1 MRNKDFLK
9 GGAVELPFCFKS
21 KTVIPPKNFAIHLTI
36 TGGSMYSFF
45 KFLPVSLILFV
56 ALFVQTQNSISSERA
71 TYVMPPN
78 YSGTQGTA
86 TFLGPL
92 SNAQRTIH
100 LLIRDSILTPLIGQ
114 EITAFTFR
122 LLASASSNWPG
133 ADVTFTNYDI
143 YLSPG
148 VAPENRS
155 FTFADNIAGPQKRVR
170 SGPLTIPAGSF
181 PFGGSPTTF
190 GTDINFDS
198 AYIYTGGHLL
208 IEIRHT
214 GFTGTSASV
223 DAASTS
229 SSGYAFL
236 YSSCWASS
244 YTATSG
250 GLQANFVV
258 TRLNARNPVGLVN
271 ITETASQFSLGQNYP
286 NPFNPVTKIR
296 FEIPSTGGITKSA
309 TKLMVFNSLGQQVA
323 QLVNGVL
330 SPGSYEVDFDGSGL
344 SSGVYY
350 YRIESGEYSDIK
362 KMMLVK

>member
-1 MRNKDFLK
+1 M
-9 GGAVELPFCFKS
+9 S
-21 KTVIPPKNFAIHLTI
+21 
-36 TGGSMYSFF
+36 SFF
-45 KFLPVSLILFV
+45 KSYLVSFIFLLALLF
-56 ALFVQTQNSISSERA
+56 QTQSSISSERA
-71 TYVMPPN
+71 TYVVPPN
-78 YSGTQGTA
+78 YAGVQATA

-100 LLIRDSILTPLIGQ
+100 FLIRDSVLTPLIGQ
-114 EITAFTFR
+114 EITALTFR
-122 LLASASSNWPG
+122 LLASAIGNWPA
-133 ADVTFTNYDI
+133 ADVTFNDYDI

-208 IEIRHT
+208 IEIRHK

-250 GLQANFVV
+250 GLQANFAV
-258 TRLNARNPVGLVN
+258 TRLNARNPVGVVN
-271 ITETASQFSLGQNYP
+271 ITGTAEQFTLGQNYP

-296 FEIPSTGGITKSA
+296 FEIPATGGITNAA
-309 TKLMVFNSLGQQVA
+309 TKLSIFNSLGQQVA
-323 QLVNGVL
+323 QLVNRVL
-330 SPGSYEVDFDGSGL
+330 SPGAYEVDFDGSGL

-350 YRIESGEYSDIK
+350 YRIESGEYSDMK

>member
-1 MRNKDFLK
+1 M
-9 GGAVELPFCFKS
+9 S
-21 KTVIPPKNFAIHLTI
+21 
-36 TGGSMYSFF
+36 SFF
-45 KFLPVSLILFV
+45 KSYLVPFVFLL
-56 ALFVQTQNSISSERA
+56 ALLLQPQSITSSERA
-71 TYVMPPN
+71 TYVVPPN
-78 YSGTQGTA
+78 YAAVQATA

-114 EITAFTFR
+114 EITAITFR
-122 LLASASSNWPG
+122 LLTSASSNWPA

-170 SGPLTIPAGSF
+170 SGPLTITAGSF
-181 PFGGSPTTF
+181 PFGGSPTSF

-198 AYIYTGGHLL
+198 SYIYTGGHLL

-229 SSGYAFL
+229 SAGYGFL
-236 YSSCWASS
+236 YSSCWAGN
-244 YTATSG
+244 YTATTG

-258 TRLNARNPVGLVN
+258 SRLNARDPVSVVN
-271 ITETASQFSLGQNYP
+271 LTETASEFTLGQNYP
-286 NPFNPVTKIR
+286 NPFNPSTKIR
-296 FEIPSTGGITKSA
+296 FELPSTGVITGAA
-309 TKLMVFNSLGQQVA
+309 TKLSVFNSLGQEVA
-323 QLVNGVL
+323 VLVNRVL
-330 SPGSYEVDFDGSGL
+330 SPGSYEVSFDGAGL

-350 YRIESGEYSDIK
+350 YRIQSGTYSDIK

>member
-1 MRNKDFLK
+1 MSFLFRS
-9 GGAVELPFCFKS
+9 VFR
-21 KTVIPPKNFAIHLTI
+21 
-36 TGGSMYSFF
+36 SFIIV
-45 KFLPVSLILFV
+45 LVLL
-56 ALFVQTQNSISSERA
+56 VQTQSSFSSERA
-71 TYVMPPN
+71 TFVVPPN
-78 YSGTQGTA
+78 YAGVQATA

-92 SNAQRTIH
+92 SSAQRTIH
-100 LLIRDSILTPLIGQ
+100 FLIRDTVLTPLLGQ
-114 EITAFTFR
+114 EITAITFR
-122 LLASASSNWPG
+122 LLASASSNWPA
-133 ADVTFTNYDI
+133 ADVTFSNYDI

-198 AYIYTGGHLL
+198 AYVYTGGHLL

-250 GLQANFVV
+250 ALQANFAVS
-258 TRLNARNPVGLVN
+258 RLNARNPVSVVN
-271 ITETASQFSLGQNYP
+271 LTETASQFTLGQNYP

-296 FEIPSTGGITKSA
+296 FEIPASDGITNSA
-309 TKLMVFNSLGQQVA
+309 TKITVFNSLGQQVA
-323 QLVNGVL
+323 VLVDQVL
-330 SPGSYEVDFDGSGL
+330 SPGAYEVNFDGAGL

-350 YRIESGEYSDIK
+350 YRIQSGTYSDIK

>member
-1 MRNKDFLK
+1 M
-9 GGAVELPFCFKS
+9 S
-21 KTVIPPKNFAIHLTI
+21 
-36 TGGSMYSFF
+36 SFF
-45 KFLPVSLILFV
+45 KTFLTSFIILL
-56 ALFVQTQNSISSERA
+56 ALLFQTQSSLSSERA
-71 TYVMPPN
+71 TYVVPPN
-78 YSGTQGTA
+78 YAGVQATA

-92 SNAQRTIH
+92 TNTQRTIH

-114 EITAFTFR
+114 EITAITFR
-122 LLASASSNWPG
+122 LLASATSNWPA

-143 YLSPG
+143 YLSPS

-236 YSSCWASS
+236 YSSCWAST

-258 TRLNARNPVGLVN
+258 SRLNARNPVSVVN
-271 ITETASQFSLGQNYP
+271 LNGTATQFTLGQNYP

-296 FEIPSTGGITKSA
+296 FEIPATSGIINSA
-309 TKLMVFNSLGQQVA
+309 TKISVFNSLGQQVA
-323 QLVNGVL
+323 VLVNQVL
-330 SPGSYEVDFDGSGL
+330 SPGAYDVDFDGAGL

-350 YRIESGEYSDIK
+350 YRIQSGTYSDIK